1 MNYNDGKWHGWDG
14 GECPVHPE
22 TVVECLLECGHSGE
36 MPAGWWTVW
45 KTEVAAFRVIKEHK
59 EPRNVYLKELTQY
72 KLSTLGTSSVLVYC
86 DKNDPCAVMFR
97 EVIE

>member
-1 MNYNDGKWHGWDG
+1 MNYNDGKWHGWNG

-22 TVVECLLECGHSGE
+22 AVVECLLECGHTGE

-45 KTEVAAFRVIKEHK
+45 KTEVVAFRVIKEHK
-59 EPRNVYLKELTQY
+59 EPREFWICGFEVFDSRQDAENSCGNAADIIHV
-72 KLSTLGTSSVLVYC
+72 
-86 DKNDPCAVMFR
+86 R